1 MDIEIIRKR
10 ICESLLNPDIDVTEI
25 AEDLEEQGEFKSIDY
40 NSRENQVWHPIKHL
54 ENVQKMQIA
63 LHSNGNRFFNDSDL
77 REKITRAMKYWNEK
91 KYHCDWN
98 NWFNNIGI
106 GKYIPDI
113 LLFGIEGFTKQD
125 NEQLIKNYKPTL
137 LQYEKIKKKV
147 YEREVDSIGANL
159 LDQVLSTMK
168 IAVLENDAQTM
179 DFIKRVMENEL
190 RFFPAFKKP
199 MFPYDAEGIKS
210 DWSFLQHF
218 QMIYF
223 GGYGEVFVEDMT
235 KYLSYT
241 KDTKYALSDRAIN
254 FYTNFLLEG
263 MQFAVRNG
271 YRDFNASGRGATRV
285 DGLRGIADVL
295 KDTAQELLEYDC
307 VERRDELI
315 AMLDKRLSGKS
326 DVGAGGHRYFHEAD
340 YSVMNNENYCASV
353 RHAGC
358 RTRIYEYLNDENFYG
373 FYSGLGGLQLCVD
386 GDEYY
391 NIPPVLNWNLF
402 PGTTSRLGYVP
413 TMDQFKSYGLYGNT
427 KYVNGVT
434 NKKVG
439 CSYIKLHQKGVNAKK
454 AYFMFD
460 DAVVC
465 MGTGISSLTNNQIV
479 TNMNQTLI
487 KGDITVGTDE
497 TRVMQLG
504 EMAYGVFKYIHHNK
518 IAYITAS
525 PVAITAQTAQG
536 DWHICQNQIKSRPV
550 FADTLTMNIYHG
562 KRPLNDKYCYTALM
576 NVSLADTQSYFE
588 NPYIEPIMNNSKVQA
603 AYDKKKKILMAVFHK
618 GAKLSYENNSVKA
631 SEKCI
636 VIIENKDGK
645 NIVTASSSD
654 CENKNVVLEI
664 NKKRVKLE
672 LDRTSRKF
680 EI

>member
-1 MDIEIIRKR
+1 MDTEIIRKR
-10 ICESLLNPDIDVTEI
+10 ICQSLLNPDIDITEI
-25 AEDLEEQGEFKSIDY
+25 ANDLDEQGEFKSIDY
-40 NSRENQVWHPIKHL
+40 MSKANQVWHPIKHL

-63 LHSNGNRFFNDSDL
+63 LHSEGNPYFNHSEI
-77 REKITRAMKYWNEK
+77 REKVTRAMKYWNEK
-91 KYHCDWN
+91 RYHCDWN

-113 LLFGIEGFTKQD
+113 LLFGIEGFTKEE
-125 NEQLIKNYKPTL
+125 NAELIKNYKPTL
-137 LQYEKIKKKV
+137 LQYEKIKKRV

-168 IAVLENDAQTM
+168 IAVLEDDTKTM

-190 RFFPAFKKP
+190 RFFPAYKKP

-223 GGYGEVFVEDMT
+223 GGYGEVLVEDMT
-235 KYLSYT
+235 KYLIFT
-241 KDTKYALSDRAIN
+241 KDTQYALSDRAIN

-263 MQFAVRNG
+263 MQFATRNG

-285 DGLRGIADVL
+285 DGLKGIADVL
-295 KDTAQELLEYDC
+295 KDTVEELLEYDC
-307 VERRDELI
+307 VERKDELVK
-315 AMLDKRLSGKS
+315 MLDTRLNVQK
-326 DVGAGGHRYFHEAD
+326 DAGAGGHRYFHEAD

-353 RHAGC
+353 RHAGS
-358 RTRIYEYLNDENFYG
+358 RNRIYEYLNDENFYG
-373 FYSGLGGLQLCVD
+373 FYSGLGGLQLCVE

-402 PGTTSRLGYVP
+402 PGTTVRLGFIP
-413 TMDQFKSYGLYGNT
+413 TMDQCKSYGLYGNT

-439 CSYIKLHQKGVNAKK
+439 CSYIDLHQKGVNAKK
-454 AYFMFD
+454 AYFMFN

-465 MGTGISSLTNNQIV
+465 MGTNISSLTNNQIV

-487 KGDITVGTDE
+487 KGDVTVGTDE
-497 TRVMQLG
+497 KRVMEMG

-518 IAYITAS
+518 IAYITSS
-525 PVAITAQTAQG
+525 PVAITAQTAEG

-550 FADTLTMNIYHG
+550 SEDVLTMNIYHG
-562 KRPLNDKYCYTALM
+562 KRPFNDKYCYTALM
-576 NVSLADTQSYFE
+576 NISLEDTEKYFE
-588 NPYIEPIMNNSKVQA
+588 NPYIEVVKNNSSVQA
-603 AYDKKKKILMAVFHK
+603 VYDKKNKTLMAIFHR
-618 GAKLSYENNSVKA
+618 GAKLSYENNSFKV
-631 SEKCI
+631 SGKCV
-636 VIIENKDGK
+636 VILENKDNKNLLTVSTSDCGK
-645 NIVTASSSD
+645 RTVTA
-654 CENKNVVLEI
+654 ELNG
-664 NKKRVKLE
+664 KKIKLDA
-672 LDRTSRKF
+672 DRTSKTV